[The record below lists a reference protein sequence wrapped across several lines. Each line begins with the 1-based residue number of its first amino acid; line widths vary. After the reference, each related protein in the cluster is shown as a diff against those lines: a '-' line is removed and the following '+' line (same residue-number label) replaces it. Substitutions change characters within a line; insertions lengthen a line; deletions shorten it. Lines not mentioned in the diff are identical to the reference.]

1 MGKNQY
7 PQRKDTNKMK
17 KNSKSMGFIILA
29 FIFIFSTGQV
39 CTIWEGFGDG
49 QGNGNGTEQE
59 ADEEENGEEEDGEEE
74 DD

>member
-1 MGKNQY
+1 MW
-7 PQRKDTNKMK
+7 
-17 KNSKSMGFIILA
+17 FIILA

-59 ADEEENGEEEDGEEE
+59 AGEEENGEEEDGEEE